1 MDKLLNALF
10 LGKVLN
16 KMSEKAKSKGN
27 MMLLLQEV
35 KGEKKNFGASGKAYV
50 ENVDIKA
57 DLVGKRNLQFYKTCC
72 ILDCYELE
80 EILLRALYFYHPIA
94 FYVLAF

>member
-1 MDKLLNALF
+1 MLWETVHAVFLWRYLVRGGFLDKLLNALF

-35 KGEKKNFGASGKAYV
+35 EGGKKKEFWRKWKSIRR
-50 ENVDIKA
+50 EC
-57 DLVGKRNLQFYKTCC
+57 RYKS
-72 ILDCYELE
+72 
-80 EILLRALYFYHPIA
+80 RSR
-94 FYVLAF
+94 